1 MEKKERTISVIA
13 TSDYGAT
20 VQVTITEDVDD
31 LTNLIN
37 KAVDKIKQ
45 LEKKDEELK
54 IVHID
59 SIRRLKAPEL

>member
-1 MEKKERTISVIA
+1 MEKKERTVCVLAASNCGTTIQI
-13 TSDYGAT
+13 
-20 VQVTITEDVDD
+20 TITEETED

-45 LEKKDEELK
+45 LEKKDEQIR

-59 SIRRLKAPEL
+59 SIKRQKIPEL